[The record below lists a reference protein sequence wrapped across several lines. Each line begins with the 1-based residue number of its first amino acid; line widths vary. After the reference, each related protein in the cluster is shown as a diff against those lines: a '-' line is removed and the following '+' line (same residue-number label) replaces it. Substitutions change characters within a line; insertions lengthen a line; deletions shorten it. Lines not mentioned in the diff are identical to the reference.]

1 MIYSLSSGMIK
12 KKKKKTA
19 KTFRYPPLFLGHA
32 VMFSMS
38 VKLYIYPVICFYP
51 DFRPTLIID
60 NLVLSF
66 VWVS

>member
-12 KKKKKTA
+12 KKKNKQQKLSDIHP
-19 KTFRYPPLFLGHA
+19 FFLGHA

-38 VKLYIYPVICFYP
+38 VKLYIYSVICFYP

-60 NLVLSF
+60 TLVLSF

>member
-12 KKKKKTA
+12 KKKKQQKL
-19 KTFRYPPLFLGHA
+19 RYPPLFLGHA

-38 VKLYIYPVICFYP
+38 VKLYIYSVICFYP
-51 DFRPTLIID
+51 DFRPKLIID
-60 NLVLSF
+60 TLVLSF